1 MVKHLFITFLPLITA
16 TYHAGD
22 VAYDI
27 ENRVKRDTVDIPIP
41 AGEESAKHVV
51 SLNKNL
57 NEGETAALV
66 NLVKQAEY
74 LTDRRDFTN
83 FVTMAFWA
91 VTLDSV
97 NPETNE
103 LYESIHEIPLEE
115 STHFWKEQFTHYG
128 CYCWPDGKEKIS
140 GFGPPQDALDEQCH
154 DLWQC
159 YRCINRDPACAHV
172 DWVHDHY
179 DCEFLKSSDNTTLT
193 IDCTD
198 PDPCLKSLCE
208 CDKQFA
214 VNAKDA
220 YLAIEDQSIYRH
232 NNSTLADEFESHAE
246 GQFDFDTC
254 IPPGHQHDF
263 EKGCCGDWPAV
274 QSYDT
279 SSKCCAPS
287 TSDPFGPWK
296 IHKLGDITFDPEH
309 SGTCNEDIGTLPT
322 IEQLHHTL
330 PYIIESNG
338 HDHSDPGM
346 HGSGSSHTHV
356 DMLMPV
362 VP

>member
-1 MVKHLFITFLPLITA
+1 MVRRIFLTIPLVLGNFYDNDFDTANTNEPEPKAETEHDITFQRGLS
-16 TYHAGD
+16 
-22 VAYDI
+22 YDI
-27 ENRVKRDTVDIPIP
+27 MASISNKIHEAEFLEATRDM
-41 AGEESAKHVV
+41 
-51 SLNKNL
+51 
-57 NEGETAALV
+57 
-66 NLVKQAEY
+66 
-74 LTDRRDFTN
+74 TN

-91 VTLDSV
+91 VVLESI
-97 NPETNE
+97 NPDTGK

-115 STHFWKEQFTHYG
+115 STNFWREQFTHYG
-128 CYCWPDGKEKIS
+128 CYCWPDGQERIS
-140 GFGPPQDALDEQCH
+140 GFGPPQDPLDEQCH

-214 VNAKDA
+214 THAKAA
-220 YLAIEDQSIYRH
+220 YEAIEDQSILRH
-232 NNSTLADEFESHAE
+232 KNSTFAGEFESHAN

-254 IPPGHQHDF
+254 TPPGHQHDF

-274 QSYDT
+274 KSYDT

-287 TSDPFGPWK
+287 SSDPFGPWK
-296 IHKLGDITFDPEH
+296 IHKMGDITFDPENA
-309 SGTCNEDIGTLPT
+309 GTCDQPAGTLPT

-330 PYIIESNG
+330 PYIAEGIPG
-338 HDHSDPGM
+338 HDHSDPGQHQM
-346 HGSGSSHTHV
+346 GSTHV
-356 DMLMPV
+356 HMDQLMPMV
-362 VP
+362 